1 MFHDDIANNPAPHF
15 DAPIITVEQ
24 AQVAISHAMR
34 SYLPQ
39 LEQLTGQAPGAVLV
53 ETAIRGVMVD
63 EVAPGICSA
72 FIEGRHGA
80 VVLHFSEGEFNQ
92 MDIKAA
98 AVALLFG
105 AVGAE
110 FIEFRTMHPETD
122 SNS

>member
-1 MFHDDIANNPAPHF
+1 MFHDAIQNNPAPHF
-15 DAPIITVEQ
+15 AAPITTVEQ
-24 AQVAISHAMR
+24 AQNAVKDAMR

-53 ETAIRGVMVD
+53 ETAIRGVLVD
-63 EVAPGICSA
+63 EATPGNYRA

-80 VVLHFSEGEFNQ
+80 FILPMVMGEFDQ
-92 MDIKAA
+92 MEIKAA

-110 FIEFRTMHPETD
+110 FIEFRTVNTD
-122 SNS
+122 TE